1 MGDTT
6 WPICISVLSLLSFFA
21 SYAQRETDYK
31 VHANIIYRFTKYI
44 EWPDYNAP
52 GDFVIG
58 IAGDT
63 ELYNELEHFVENK
76 TVGSKKIVVRRISYA
91 EDSHNCQIMF
101 ISEDKSRY
109 LKKIAEITKG
119 TPTLIVSESGG
130 LASKNSCINFVI
142 VNEHLKLE
150 INKSNILQ
158 HNWNVANELLSLG
171 AVIKEKNEKVSGEKI
186 IWCNHAC
193 IRPNCY
199 LWTGRY
205 RNS

>member
-1 MGDTT
+1 MTKNSK
-6 WPICISVLSLLSFFA
+6 ISFTRLSGFFQLQIWQGKVAISSVKQSAILSILFFLA
-21 SYAQRETDYK
+21 TSNTHAQQSISYAL
-31 VHANIIYRFTKYI
+31 HANIIYRFTKYI

-91 EDSHNCQIMF
+91 EDSHNCQILF

-130 LASKNSCINFVI
+130 LASKGSCINFVI

-158 HNWNVANELLSLG
+158 HNLNVANELLSLG
-171 AVIKEKNEKVSGEKI
+171 AVIK
-186 IWCNHAC
+186 
-193 IRPNCY
+193 
-199 LWTGRY
+199 
-205 RNS
+205 